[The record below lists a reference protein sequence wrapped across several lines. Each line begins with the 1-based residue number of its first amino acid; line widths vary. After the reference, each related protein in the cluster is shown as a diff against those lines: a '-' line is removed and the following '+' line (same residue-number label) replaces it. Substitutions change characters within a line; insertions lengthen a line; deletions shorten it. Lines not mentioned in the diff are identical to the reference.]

1 MRSFRRFRL
10 KFLLACAVA
19 ATASMA
25 LSASASATVTGVP
38 YGGTTD
44 TRPGGHGVLTT
55 GVNFT
60 YSDTSQT
67 VKRILIDTPAGG
79 VGNPNAVPYAD
90 RCTKETFDTGVCDAK
105 SQLGVVT
112 ISAIA
117 YLGIIPVPMNDMTG
131 TISQIQTDPEVPT
144 LVGAYIKPSLGDAI
158 RSYARYYPVTSGP
171 DGDFRIRTETDNFPT
186 KAGTPLGDAP
196 IQITKYEQKLF
207 GKLDNGAV
215 FITNPTRCD
224 TWMSGGYAEF
234 WSPESGAD
242 SDPFMTGTNT
252 FFKSADVPTEPD
264 CSTRAPFTTTA
275 DAAFSGD
282 VRGAHADFS
291 TELKI
296 ADHDADPQSP
306 AVPKKVVATLPKALT
321 IDVAQLGRVCSDA
334 EFTADSCPAT
344 TKVGSASIATPM
356 IVAGLQGDAYLVKAS
371 GGRNLP
377 DLGIRVRGAI
387 NFSLR
392 GANQFVNVNQLQT
405 TFENIPPLGFS
416 SFKLNIAGGV
426 NGLLLVREC
435 PTDGSEPADGGSV
448 NFAMD
453 DAQGQSLA
461 INSPTQFVPPSCTS
475 YSVTIKRVKK
485 CVKRRTL
492 KVTPRIASR
501 SQVRFV
507 RYYLGKKKLKS
518 VARSPFSAKLKLSKT
533 LRSGKKQTLKIK
545 VYYKPSRAY
554 PSGRVV
560 TRTVRFKLCR

>member
-1 MRSFRRFRL
+1 MVRL
-10 KFLLACAVA
+10 KFLLSFSAVVI
-19 ATASMA
+19 ASLA
-25 LSASASATVTGVP
+25 LGSTTLAKVTTTP
-38 YGGTTD
+38 YGSTTD
-44 TRPGGHGVLTT
+44 PRPGGHGVLVT
-55 GVNFT
+55 GVNYA
-60 YSDTSQT
+60 YSDSTQT

-90 RCTKETFDTGVCDAK
+90 RCTKATFETGLCDKK
-105 SQLGVVT
+105 SQVGVVT
-112 ISAIA
+112 ISAKA
-117 YLGIIPVPMNDMTG
+117 YIFGLLPIDMANMTG

-144 LVGAYIKPSLGDAI
+144 VVGAYIKPSLGDAI

-296 ADHDADPQSP
+296 ADHDADPQGP

-334 EFTADSCPAT
+334 DFAADSCPAT

-356 IVAGLQGDAYLVKAS
+356 IVAGLQGDTYLVKAS

-435 PTDGSEPADGGSV
+435 PTDGTDPSDGGPV
-448 NFAMD
+448 NFVMHD
-453 DAQGQSLA
+453 DQGQTIA
-461 INSPTQFVPPSCTS
+461 ADSPTRFVAPSCIN
-475 YSVTIKRVKK
+475 YSVTVKRVKK
-485 CVKRRTL
+485 CVRKRTL
-492 KVTPRIASR
+492 VVKPRIASKNH
-501 SQVRFV
+501 VRFV

-518 VARSPFSAKLKLSKT
+518 VARSPFSAKLKLSKK

-554 PSGRVV
+554 PAGRVV